1 MIIINVNVRVTLANF
16 IKKNIRCPQCFPVI
30 ELYSDLINKKNCLS
44 QIQDKSRF
52 FVTVFG
58 NSKRIYDVER
68 GSSFLDS
75 ARF

>member
-16 IKKNIRCPQCFPVI
+16 IKKNICCPQCFPVI
-30 ELYSDLINKKNCLS
+30 EIYSDLINKKNCLS